1 MLKNKKYLYILM
13 LTKILIIFFLFL
25 ILYQIFLAIFG
36 NLIEGLENEDS
47 SYKEYD
53 TNDPNNAMI
62 LAQQNAGNISVL
74 KQRIDELMDLK
85 GTVTDV
91 CGNVVQLNQQ
101 VQGLVQQQADQ
112 ANTISKDMPLPDN

>member
-1 MLKNKKYLYILM
+1 M

>member
-1 MLKNKKYLYILM
+1 M

-36 NLIEGLENEDS
+36 NLIEGLENEGS
-47 SYKEYD
+47 TYKEYD